1 MAAKPA
7 ADQRRLIFWNEV
19 LHGNTDMLPDDIT
32 IMAWIGQKPAEQAA
46 MEAARRGM
54 NAILT
59 PQIPYYINRKQSKL
73 ATEPVSQ
80 GAGTEN
86 LETVYNYVPMKDV
99 PADLADKYLGVQAN
113 FWSEYVITPEFLE
126 YLMMPR
132 LSAVA
137 EAAWTPQEKR
147 DYTDFRNRVRALK
160 PMLDAAGWNYAP
172 HEFVNDPDDKP
183 AIDAD

>member
-1 MAAKPA
+1 
-7 ADQRRLIFWNEV
+7 
-19 LHGNTDMLPDDIT
+19 
-32 IMAWIGQKPAEQAA
+32 

-59 PQIPYYINRKQSKL
+59 PQIPYYINRKQSTL
-73 ATEPVSQ
+73 ATEPMSQ

-86 LETVYNYVPMKDV
+86 LETVYNYVPMDGV
-99 PADLADKYLGVQAN
+99 PAELADKYMGIQAN

-137 EAAWTPQEKR
+137 EAAWTPQERR
-147 DYTDFRNRVRALK
+147 DYTDFRNRIRTLR

-172 HEFVNDPDDKP
+172 HEFVNNPDDKA